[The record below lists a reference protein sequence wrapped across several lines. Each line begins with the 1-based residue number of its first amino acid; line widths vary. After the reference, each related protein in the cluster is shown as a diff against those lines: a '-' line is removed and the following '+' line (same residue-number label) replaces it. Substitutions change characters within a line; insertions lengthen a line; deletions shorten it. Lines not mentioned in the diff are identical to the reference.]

1 MSDGPASPAT
11 RLEETER
18 YLQTLTEDAPPGSL
32 LDVRYRTEDGFGR
45 FFKDTD
51 DPATART
58 IAQIGEETDVY
69 VGVAPR
75 ERHSGRR
82 EDVASTQLLWA
93 DCDTP
98 ESVQALD
105 EFPLTPTMTVRS
117 GSGEPEHENTHA
129 YWALTEP
136 LSTEALEDTNRRLA
150 DALGAD
156 RKCADAARILRPAGT
171 NNFKHDLPHPV
182 KLAEHTDNHYTTP
195 RKYSTRCHQGLRHPN
210 HQHKTRSPH
219 PSHANPNTATT
230 RPAATIRCTRSH
242 QTTTFASSPARSP
255 APTAKLI
262 ASFTPMMTPAS
273 TSTLPPSKDG
283 RATAVPHPTEN
294 RRRRH
299 LQLRLKTMGHTHPR
313 PRLPPTTRPPRRHIR
328 HRAMKN
334 KAAHC

>member
-18 YLQTLTEDAPPGSL
+18 YLQTLTEDAPTGSF

-51 DPATART
+51 DPTTARA

-136 LSTEALEDTNRRLA
+136 LSTEELEDTNRRLA

-171 NNFKHDLPHPV
+171 NNFKHDPPHPV
-182 KLAEHTDNHYTTP
+182 KLAEHTDNHYDPQEIFDALPPRSTTP
-195 RKYSTRCHQGLRHPN
+195 EPPTQTPKPAPPAREPQHSN
-210 HQHKTRSPH
+210 H
-219 PSHANPNTATT
+219 TT
-230 RPAATIRCTRSH
+230 RGNDPLHSITPKDYVRQLTGQEPGADGKAYCPFHPDDDPSLHVYPTPEQGWACYGCPTPDGKTVGGDIYN
-242 QTTTFASSPARSP
+242 FASKLWDI
-255 APTAKLI
+255 PTRGQD
-262 ASFTPMMTPAS
+262 F
-273 TSTLPPSKDG
+273 
-283 RATAVPHPTEN
+283 
-294 RRRRH
+294 
-299 LQLRLKTMGHTHPR
+299 LQLRD
-313 PRLPPTTRPPRRHIR
+313 RLDDTFDIER
-328 HRAMKN
+328 
-334 KAAHC
+334 